1 MCKSCNDRT
10 QYELRN
16 TQYELRN
23 TQYELRNTHDASM
36 TIDIKKITQ
45 LTGHQGSVYTL
56 TDSMAPQSR
65 LNRDFADAQYFLSG
79 AGDGWVV
86 EWDLAKP
93 EVGKLLAKIETNIF
107 ALLFIK
113 EKNLIV
119 AGNRDGGIHFIDL
132 NDPAQNKNVAHHNKG
147 VFSIQLI
154 DNQLITLGGEGS
166 ITRWSLDEKR
176 TLESLQLSSK
186 SLRCMDFSASR
197 NEFAVGAS
205 DGNIYILDKNFD
217 LKKIIKA
224 HKNSVFTL
232 KYAPDEPYLLSGGR
246 DAMLNMWDVA
256 LDFKNIS
263 SLPAHLY
270 TINDIAFH
278 PTNPTLF
285 ATASR
290 DKTIKIW
297 HFNPQNLKNTEGPTL
312 LKVLDTI
319 RYGSHINSVNSL
331 LWSPYNNY
339 LLSASDDRSIIVWGI
354 L

>member
-1 MCKSCNDRT
+1 
-10 QYELRN
+10 
-16 TQYELRN
+16 
-23 TQYELRNTHDASM
+23 M
-36 TIDIKKITQ
+36 TIDIKKTTQ

-56 TDSMAPQSR
+56 TDSRAP
-65 LNRDFADAQYFLSG
+65 QYFLSG

-147 VFSIQLI
+147 VFSTQLI

-186 SLRCMDFSASR
+186 SLRSMDFSTSR

-224 HKNSVFTL
+224 HKNSVFTV
-232 KYAPDEPYLLSGGR
+232 KYAPDGQYLLSGGR

-256 LDFKNIS
+256 SDFKNIS

-270 TINDIAFH
+270 TLNDIAFH

-297 HFNPQNLKNTEGPTL
+297 HFNPQNTEGPTL

-331 LWSPYNNY
+331 LWSSYNNY
-339 LLSASDDRSIIVWGI
+339 LLSASDDRSIIVWEI

>member
-1 MCKSCNDRT
+1 MK
-10 QYELRN
+10 
-16 TQYELRN
+16 
-23 TQYELRNTHDASM
+23 
-36 TIDIKKITQ
+36 IDIKKITQ
-45 LTGHQGSVYTL
+45 LTGHQGSVYVL
-56 TDSMAPQSR
+56 TDSMTPQSR
-65 LNRDFADAQYFLSG
+65 LSRDFADAQYFLSG

-107 ALLFIK
+107 SLLRIK

-132 NDPAQNKNVAHHNKG
+132 NDAAQNKNVAHHTKG

-166 ITRWSLDEKR
+166 ITRWALEEKR

-186 SLRCMDFSASR
+186 SLRCMDFSPSR
-197 NEFAVGAS
+197 QEFAVGAS
-205 DGNIYILDKNFD
+205 DGNIYILDKNFE

-224 HKNSVFTL
+224 HTNSVFTL
-232 KYAPDEPYLLSGGR
+232 KYAPNEDYLLSGGR
-246 DAMLNMWDVA
+246 DAMLKVWDVKD
-256 LDFKNIS
+256 DFNNITS
-263 SLPAHLY
+263 VPAHLY
-270 TINDIAFH
+270 TLNDLAFH
-278 PTNPTLF
+278 PTNPALF

-297 HFNPQNLKNTEGPTL
+297 YFEPQNAELTMGVTL
-312 LKVLDTI
+312 LKVLDTV
-319 RYGSHINSVNSL
+319 RYGGHVNSVNSL
-331 LWSPYNNY
+331 LWSPFNNQ
-339 LLSASDDRSIIVWGI
+339 LLSASDDRSIIVWEV